1 MSSSAGR
8 GTASRAIPPVLSI
21 DVEEYFQV
29 VNLEGL
35 IPRQDWPSVPS
46 RVEVGLDRLLGLLAE
61 SGASA
66 TCFVLGCVAERNPA
80 AIRRLAEAGLEIAS
94 HGYDHRRLHELGA
107 EALDR
112 DLARTEEAIGNA
124 CGVRVL
130 GYRAPYFSLDRR
142 TLWALDV
149 LLDRGYRYDSSLFP
163 GHHPGY
169 GMPDGPDRPFAVL
182 RPDGRTIAE
191 LPIGVAKVGGVELAA
206 GGAYFR
212 LFPYRL
218 TRFALRRLARPSP
231 LPFTFYVHPWELDP
245 EQPRLA
251 LPWWRRRRQYQG
263 LATTE
268 PKLRRLLG
276 EMRFTDAATA
286 LDALDEGELE
296 AIALEPSPP
305 LAAAG
310 ESRPGGPPIG
320 VPAHTAE
327 LMIADGVAR
336 ERRRSSRG

>member
-1 MSSSAGR
+1 ML
-8 GTASRAIPPVLSI
+8 TI

-35 IPRQDWPSVPS
+35 IAREDWPRIPS
-46 RVEVGLDRLLGLLAE
+46 RVEVGLSRLLDLLRE

-66 TCFVLGCVAERNPA
+66 TCFVLGCVAERNPE
-80 AIRRLAEAGLEIAS
+80 AIRRLASAGLEIAS
-94 HGYDHRRLHELGA
+94 HGFDHRRLHELGPV
-107 EALDR
+107 EFDR
-112 DLARTEEAIGNA
+112 DLARAEQAIGDA
-124 CGVRVL
+124 CGVRVS
-130 GYRAPYFSLDRR
+130 GYRAPYFSLDRG

-169 GMPDGPDRPFAVL
+169 GMPNGPDRPFAIR

-191 LPIGVAKVGGVELAA
+191 LPIGVARVGGVELAA

-212 LFPYRL
+212 LFPYRV
-218 TRFALRRLARPSP
+218 TRFALRRLARRSA

-251 LPWWRRRRQYQG
+251 LPWWRRWRQYQG
-263 LATTE
+263 LASTE

-276 EMRFTDAATA
+276 ELRFTDVATA
-286 LDALDEGELE
+286 LGECELE
-296 AIALEPSPP
+296 TLALEPDLPAV
-305 LAAAG
+305 AAV
-310 ESRPGGPPIG
+310 EPWREEPIG
-320 VPAHTAE
+320 GVARAAE
-327 LMIADGVAR
+327 PVRADGVAR
-336 ERRRSSRG
+336 ERRRSAGG